1 MAAPSGHVPGGLSH
15 CQRHGSTPAVSVP
28 VHFGYPIG
36 MASTVSLSIKL
47 IRIGSGLLVTA
58 LASIGLTLWVT
69 WQLEGGAAA
78 VNETGRMRMQ
88 TWRLTHSVQTQ
99 QSAAEVQT
107 LVRRFDES
115 LGLLREGDA
124 TRPLFV
130 PWNEDVRREFSSV
143 ERLWQIQR
151 SLWTAPLR
159 PDDPLLLKSADE
171 FVLAID
177 RLVLAI
183 ERQLSG
189 FTALLNLFQFAMMA
203 LALGGAV
210 VMIYTGYLYVINPL
224 AELRRGME
232 QVEAGQFGTR
242 IDIASMDEFGQVA
255 AGFNRMAATLR
266 SMYEGLEAKVLAK
279 TQRIEAQRARLEA
292 LYEVS
297 AFLAKASSVEELSRG
312 FSQRVRAVIRA
323 DAVVVRWSDEA
334 NERYLMLAS
343 DCFPQEMQDEERSL
357 IAGACAC
364 GNLLPDARIRV
375 IPIHNHESAP
385 MRQCARVGYRNLV
398 SVPVRLQQRLI
409 GEIDLFFRSDV
420 QLNADETEL
429 LDALGSHLAS
439 ALEGLRAAALE
450 REAAVGQ
457 ERALLA
463 RELHDSIAQ
472 SLAFLKI
479 QTGLLRTAVH
489 RQQPEK
495 VETTLDELDAGLKE
509 SINDVRELLVH
520 FRTRTNT
527 GDIESAL
534 RETLQKFQHQTGL
547 PTRLQIEGE
556 GLPLPADVQ
565 VQVLH
570 VVQEALS
577 NVRKHAD
584 ASHVSLDV
592 HKGPQWRLVVRDNGN
607 GFDTALQHRETH
619 VGTKIMRE
627 RAERIGAT
635 VLIQSVPGQGS
646 SVTLILPTNPVSASH
661 LATVGLKLGEPV
673 SSTP

>member
-1 MAAPSGHVPGGLSH
+1 MRMSQNA
-15 CQRHGSTPAVSVP
+15 
-28 VHFGYPIG
+28 
-36 MASTVSLSIKL
+36 SLSAKL
-47 IRIGSGLLVTA
+47 IRIGAALLVLA

-78 VNETGRMRMQ
+78 VNEAGRMRMQ
-88 TWRLTHSVQTQ
+88 TWRLTSSVQ
-99 QSAAEVQT
+99 ALRPPAEVQV
-107 LVRRFDES
+107 LVQRFDDS
-115 LGLLREGDA
+115 LRLLREGDA

-130 PWNEDVRREFSSV
+130 PWDDEVRREFAAV
-143 ERLWQIQR
+143 ERLWQGQR
-151 SLWTAPLR
+151 ALWMAPMT
-159 PDDPLLLKSADE
+159 PDDPVLLQSADT
-171 FVLAID
+171 FVHAVD

-183 ERQLSG
+183 EHQLAG
-189 FTALLNLFQFAMMA
+189 FTALLNLFQFVMMA
-203 LALGGAV
+203 LAIGGAV
-210 VMIYTGYLYVINPL
+210 VMVYTGYLYVINPL
-224 AELRRGME
+224 AQLRRGLE
-232 QVEAGQFGTR
+232 QVEGGQFNVR
-242 IDIASMDEFGQVA
+242 IEVDTQDEFGQVA
-255 AGFNRMAATLR
+255 AGFNRMAATLQ
-266 SMYEGLEAKVLAK
+266 SLYQGLEAKVQAK

-297 AFLAKASSVEELSRG
+297 DFLAKANTIEELSKG
-312 FSQRVRAVIRA
+312 FSQRVRGVMKA
-323 DAVVVRWSDEA
+323 DAVAVRWSDEA
-334 NERYLMLAS
+334 NQRYLMLAA
-343 DCFPQEMQDEERSL
+343 DCFPQEMLDEERSL

-364 GNLLPDARIRV
+364 GNLKPDARTRV
-375 IPIHNHESAP
+375 IPIHSHEAAP
-385 MRQCARVGYRNLV
+385 IRHCARVGYQHLV

-420 QLNADETEL
+420 HLSDDEIEL
-429 LDALGSHLAS
+429 LDALASHLAS

-450 REAAVGQ
+450 REAAVGE

-479 QTGLLRTAVH
+479 QAGLLRNAVN
-489 RQQPEK
+489 RQQPDK
-495 VETTLDELDAGLKE
+495 VQSTLDELDAGLKE

-527 GDIESAL
+527 GDIASAL
-534 RETLQKFQHQTGL
+534 QETLQKFQHQTGL
-547 PTRLQIEGE
+547 PARLQIEGE

-592 HKGPQWRLVVRDNGN
+592 HKGAQWRFVVRDNGN
-607 GFDTALQHRETH
+607 GYDTDQQHGETH

-635 VLIQSVPGQGS
+635 VTIESVPAQGTTVS
-646 SVTLILPTNPVSASH
+646 LLLPPNPVTASNPG
-661 LATVGLKLGEPV
+661 TVGLNFSESVNLF
-673 SSTP
+673 S

>member
-1 MAAPSGHVPGGLSH
+1 MSQNA
-15 CQRHGSTPAVSVP
+15 
-28 VHFGYPIG
+28 
-36 MASTVSLSIKL
+36 SLSAKL
-47 IRIGSGLLVTA
+47 IRIGAALLVLA

-78 VNETGRMRMQ
+78 VNEAGRMRMQ
-88 TWRLTHSVQTQ
+88 TWRLTSSVQAQ
-99 QSAAEVQT
+99 RPPDEVQV
-107 LVRRFDES
+107 LLQRFDHS
-115 LGLLREGDA
+115 LNLLRQGDA

-130 PWNEDVRREFSSV
+130 PWDDDVRREFAAV
-143 ERLWQIQR
+143 ERLWQGQR
-151 SLWTAPLR
+151 ALWTAPMT
-159 PDDPLLLKSADE
+159 PDDPVLLQSADT
-171 FVLAID
+171 FVQAVD

-183 ERQLSG
+183 EHQLAG
-189 FTALLNLFQFAMMA
+189 FTALLNLFQFVMMA
-203 LALGGAV
+203 LAIGGAV
-210 VMIYTGYLYVINPL
+210 VMVYTGYLYVINPL
-224 AELRRGME
+224 AQLRRGLE
-232 QVEAGQFGTR
+232 QVEGGQFNVR
-242 IDIASMDEFGQVA
+242 IEVDTQDEFGQVA
-255 AGFNRMAATLR
+255 AGFNRMAATLQ
-266 SMYEGLEAKVLAK
+266 SLYQGLEAKVQAK

-297 AFLAKASSVEELSRG
+297 DFLAKANTIEELSKG
-312 FSQRVRAVIRA
+312 FSQRVRGVMKA
-323 DAVVVRWSDEA
+323 DAVAVRWSDEA
-334 NERYLMLAS
+334 NQRYLMLAA
-343 DCFPQEMQDEERSL
+343 DCFPKEMEDEERSL

-364 GNLLPDARIRV
+364 GNLKPDARTRV
-375 IPIHNHESAP
+375 IPIHSHEAAP
-385 MRQCARVGYRNLV
+385 IRHCARVGYQHLV

-420 QLNADETEL
+420 HLSDDEIEL
-429 LDALGSHLAS
+429 LDALASHLAS

-450 REAAVGQ
+450 REAAVGE

-479 QTGLLRTAVH
+479 QAGLLRNAVN
-489 RQQPEK
+489 RQQAEK
-495 VETTLDELDAGLKE
+495 VQSTLDELDAGLKE

-527 GDIESAL
+527 GDIASAL
-534 RETLQKFQHQTGL
+534 QETLQKFQHQTGL
-547 PTRLQIEGE
+547 PARLQIEGE

-592 HKGPQWRLVVRDNGN
+592 HKGAQWRFVVRDNGN
-607 GFDTALQHRETH
+607 GYDTDQQHGETH

-635 VLIQSVPGQGS
+635 VTIESVPAQGTTVS
-646 SVTLILPTNPVSASH
+646 LLLPPNPVTASNPG
-661 LATVGLKLGEPV
+661 TVGLNFSESVNLF
-673 SSTP
+673 S